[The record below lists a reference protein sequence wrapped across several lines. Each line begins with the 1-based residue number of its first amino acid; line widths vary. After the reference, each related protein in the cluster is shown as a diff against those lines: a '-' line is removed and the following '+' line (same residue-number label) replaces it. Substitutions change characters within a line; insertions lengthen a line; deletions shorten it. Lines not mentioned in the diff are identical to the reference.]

1 MLYITIATI
10 IAMEIGVVMRTIQL
24 TIDEDLVKNVD
35 RVVKSQGTTRSA
47 FIRRLLRNALREIR
61 EAELDRKH
69 REGYE
74 KHPVSPDEFSIPET
88 DQVWGEQ

>member
-1 MLYITIATI
+1 
-10 IAMEIGVVMRTIQL
+10 MRTIQL
-24 TIDEDLVKNVD
+24 TIDEDLVIRVD

-47 FIRRLLRNALREIR
+47 FIRRLIRGALREIR

-74 KHPVSPDEFSIPET
+74 KFPVSPDEFGLPES
-88 DQVWGEQ
+88 EQAWVEE

>member
-1 MLYITIATI
+1 
-10 IAMEIGVVMRTIQL
+10 MRTIQL
-24 TIDEDLVKNVD
+24 TIDEDLVTRVD

-47 FIRRLLRNALREIR
+47 FIRRLLRNALRDIR
-61 EAELDRKH
+61 EAELDLKH

-74 KHPVSPDEFSIPET
+74 KHPVNTEEFSIPES

>member
-1 MLYITIATI
+1 
-10 IAMEIGVVMRTIQL
+10 MRTIQL
-24 TIDEDLVKNVD
+24 TIDEDLVIKVD

-47 FIRRLLRNALREIR
+47 FIRRLLLDALREIR

-74 KHPVSPDEFSIPET
+74 KFPVGPDEFSIPES
-88 DQVWGEQ
+88 DQAWGEE